1 MHHNQNRNNKKII
14 NTEQT
19 KLNHFLV
26 DALQI
31 KRRKRENK
39 FKKIA
44 RNNPFGPFPEGT
56 TPPTSRKI
64 NKLETI

>member
-31 KRRKRENK
+31 KRRKRESMNH
-39 FKKIA
+39 KKIA
-44 RNNPFGPFPEGT
+44 
-56 TPPTSRKI
+56 I
-64 NKLETI
+64 NEQKL